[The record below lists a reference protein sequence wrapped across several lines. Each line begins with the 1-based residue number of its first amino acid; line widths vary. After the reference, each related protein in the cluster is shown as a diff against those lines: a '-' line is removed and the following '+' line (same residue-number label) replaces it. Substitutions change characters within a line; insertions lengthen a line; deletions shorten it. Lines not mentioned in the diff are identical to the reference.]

1 MNYSPTISSFELHIY
16 NNNLCNVINC
26 EIMKRKNDQKSKE
39 SKVEGNNIKLYEYF
53 IQETSFKL
61 IGYENKI
68 TIEFYEQKPHHY
80 RNNFL
85 DQIEIFFSNLPM
97 IKDAKVFKD
106 FEKSSWFSILW
117 FPLKTIKNNLTNT
130 SFLTYYSLNNF
141 LETKSVNNFHE
152 FPIIGVLP
160 LRMDEQIWLSKINKN
175 DLKLFDLEYKI
186 CLDKSIVINE

>member
-16 NNNLCNVINC
+16 NQNLCNVINC
-26 EIMKRKNDQKSKE
+26 EIIKRKSEQKLKE
-39 SKVEGNNIKLYEYF
+39 SKVEGNNLKLYEYF

-61 IGYENKI
+61 IGYGNKI

-97 IKDAKVFKD
+97 IKEAKVFKD

-117 FPLKTIKNNLTNT
+117 FPLRTIKNNLTNT

-175 DLKLFDLEYKI
+175 ELKLFDLEYKI
-186 CLDKSIVINE
+186 CLDKSIVKI

>member
-1 MNYSPTISSFELHIY
+1 
-16 NNNLCNVINC
+16 
-26 EIMKRKNDQKSKE
+26 MKRKNDQKSKE